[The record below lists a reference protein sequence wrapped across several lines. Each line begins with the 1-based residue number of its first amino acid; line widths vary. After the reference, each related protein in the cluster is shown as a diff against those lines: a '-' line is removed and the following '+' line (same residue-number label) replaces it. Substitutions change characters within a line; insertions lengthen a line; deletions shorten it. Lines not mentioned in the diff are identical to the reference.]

1 MTNEELASLV
11 KKWQLTLRLQ
21 DWDIDCHI
29 EPFKEEDDD
38 AVGETTIS
46 MRRKHASILVREKE
60 EENTE
65 HTLVHELIHLHFAPF
80 FVNKGLV
87 GAMMEQAIDALAS
100 ALMNV
105 KNEKET
111 P

>member
-1 MTNEELASLV
+1 MTKEELEATA
-11 KKWQLTLRLQ
+11 KRWQSILRLQ
-21 DWDIDCHI
+21 DWDLDCHI

-38 AVGETTIS
+38 AVGETAIS

-60 EENTE
+60 GEDTE

-87 GAMMEQAIDALAS
+87 GAMMEQAIDAIAT
-100 ALMNV
+100 ALMSV
-105 KNEKET
+105 KNGKEAS
-111 P
+111 